1 MNADDA
7 AAAVAAAVAAE
18 RFLMVSHIPGVLEG
32 DAVIPQITAIEVEEL
47 ISSGVAS
54 GGMAPK
60 LRAAARAARAG
71 VGEVR
76 IGGLELLSG
85 ESAGTRIV
93 A

>member
-1 MNADDA
+1 MSIEVDTELLDMFRA
-7 AAAVAAAVAAE
+7 
-18 RFLMVSHIPGVLEG
+18 
-32 DAVIPQITAIEVEEL
+32 EVEEL